1 MDGYYSS
8 NRRGRVLPIL
18 ALHVASQYHRL
29 GWKPPVTTGLLLA
42 NTLLYLRPG
51 PLDRHLP
58 TIDQVS
64 FNSHLILKYGDLKR
78 FFLSPFYH
86 MDETHIFYNMLS
98 LLWKGVQLETLMGS
112 KEFALMVT
120 ALLGMSQGIML
131 GLAKSLLLFFDYET
145 PYYRQYAVG
154 FSGVLFGMKV
164 VLNSV
169 SDGST
174 NVYGVEVPSSHAA
187 WAELILIQMFVP
199 ESSFLGHLSGIL
211 AGLLYLWLRNSLA
224 GPNPLTVLLR
234 KFTGIA
240 TWPLQFVQRW
250 FLPWRLGASGRGRRV
265 GGSRPPRG
273 RHLSGVWRCPI
284 CTFDNSEFL
293 DACEMCSTER
303 YAREFTPVQS
313 PNNSREPSLEEVR
326 LRRLERLSR

>member
-1 MDGYYSS
+1 
-8 NRRGRVLPIL
+8 
-18 ALHVASQYHRL
+18 
-29 GWKPPVTTGLLLA
+29 
-42 NTLLYLRPG
+42 
-51 PLDRHLP
+51 
-58 TIDQVS
+58 
-64 FNSHLILKYGDLKR
+64 
-78 FFLSPFYH
+78 

-112 KEFALMVT
+112 KEFALMVA

-131 GLAKSLLLFFDYET
+131 SLAKSLLLFFDYET

-187 WAELILIQMFVP
+187 WAELILVQMFVP
-199 ESSFLGHLSGIL
+199 EASFLGHLSGIL

-224 GPNPLTVLLR
+224 GPNPLTVLMR

-240 TWPLQFVQRW
+240 MWPLQFVRRW
-250 FLPWRLGASGRGRRV
+250 FSPWRLGTSGRGRRV
-265 GGSRPPRG
+265 GGSRPP

-313 PNNSREPSLEEVR
+313 PNNSRELSMEEVR
-326 LRRLERLSR
+326 RRRLERLSR